1 MNENKMNVYQTAVN
15 DIFDAK
21 LKKYRLHPEMLTDKL
36 QNELYGEAIREAQMQ
51 CATFVG
57 ARP

>member
-1 MNENKMNVYQTAVN
+1 MNEINMNEYQMAVN
-15 DIFDAK
+15 DIYDAK
-21 LKKYRLHPEMLTDKL
+21 LKKYRLHPEMLTEEL
-36 QNELYGEAIREAQMQ
+36 HNELYGEAIREAQFE